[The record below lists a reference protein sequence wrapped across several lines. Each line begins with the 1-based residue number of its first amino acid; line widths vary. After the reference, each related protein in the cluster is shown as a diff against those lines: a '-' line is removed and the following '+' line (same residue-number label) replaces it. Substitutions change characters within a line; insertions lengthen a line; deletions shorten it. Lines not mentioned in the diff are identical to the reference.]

1 MVLSSVLQ
9 LMRLHEFG
17 AYPHI
22 EAGLWGVAHRDNS
35 RCRTQFSNCPST
47 SEAFI
52 NELNSTPGGVQSML
66 TNALQAVRAIIP
78 GSTVTVYLSRQKQK
92 AFVFH
97 GNRDAP
103 IILLHD
109 T

>member
-1 MVLSSVLQ
+1 VVFFLKKQFIYLLWFKSSVLQ
-9 LMRLHEFG
+9 LMRLHEFA

-35 RCRTQFSNCPST
+35 RCRTQFANCPST

-78 GSTVTVYLSRQKQK
+78 GSTGTVYLARKGISR
-92 AFVFH
+92 
-97 GNRDAP
+97 D
-103 IILLHD
+103 
-109 T
+109 